1 MKLFLIGMGAIF
13 ILVFAMIC
21 VVDKIMVIEN
31 KNPAFHEKMER
42 FRVKWRRFDPITSF
56 ISNAF
61 WWVIALLVIYYIYL
75 G

>member
-1 MKLFLIGMGAIF
+1 MKLFLIIMGAIF
-13 ILVFAMIC
+13 IFVFACIC
-21 VVDKIMVIEN
+21 VVDRIMVIEDR
-31 KNPAFHEKMER
+31 NPEFHDKMER
-42 FRVKWRRFDPITSF
+42 FRVKWRKFDPITNF